1 MASDDFYAD
10 LPVLEHFSGVCAPGN
25 YRELPDDWCI
35 VVGDVQDST
44 GAIRAGH
51 YKGVNVLGVSI
62 IAAVQNVAK
71 PLAIPCIFGGDGA
84 SLAIPGRLV
93 PKVRQALVAT
103 RTMAERQFGLH
114 LRVGIIPC
122 SAIRAAGNQVLI
134 AKHRVSRYFVQCAF
148 AGGGIEYAESLLKDP
163 EAGRPFRF
171 EGHAAPEDVD
181 FSGLECRW
189 QAVPSR
195 HGEIIALIVKSLAEG
210 IDRQAAFYDEVL
222 DTVHGIYGDDENCR
236 PLHEEG
242 LRMTYDP
249 RKLQWESGVRG
260 FGVGAFGKL
269 RRYLFIVAQNVI
281 GSVFFAFR
289 MQTGGVPWDQYKPD
303 LVLNTDFR
311 KFDGL
316 LREVISGTAE
326 QRERLIAWLE
336 SRRAAGECV
345 YGIHASPAALFTC
358 LISKRHGDHLHFVDG
373 ADGGY
378 AMAAAAMK
386 EQIRNLPAS
395 A

>member
-1 MASDDFYAD
+1 MTSDGFYAD
-10 LPVLEHFSGVCAPGN
+10 LPVLDDFSGVCALGN

-35 VVGDVQDST
+35 VVGDVEDST
-44 GAIRAGH
+44 GAIRAGL

-62 IAAVQNVAK
+62 IAAVQNAAK

-93 PKVRQALVAT
+93 PKARQALVAT
-103 RTMAERQFGLH
+103 RTMAEHQFGLH
-114 LRVGIIPC
+114 LRVGIVP
-122 SAIRAAGNQVLI
+122 SFAIKAAGKQVLV

-148 AGGGIEYAESLLKDP
+148 AGGGIEYAESLIKDV
-163 EAGRPFRF
+163 EAGREFRL
-171 EGHAAPEDVD
+171 EGRAAPEDVD

-195 HGEIIALIVKSLAEG
+195 HGETISLIVKALAPG
-210 IDRQAAFYDEVL
+210 IEKQSAFYDEVI
-222 DTVHGIYGDDENCR
+222 DRVHSIYGDDDQCR

-242 LRMTYDP
+242 LRMSYDP
-249 RKLQWESGVRG
+249 RKLQFEAGVRS
-260 FGVGAFGKL
+260 FGGGRISWL
-269 RRYLFIVAQNVI
+269 RRYLFIVAQNLI
-281 GSVFFAFR
+281 GWVFFRFR

-326 QRERLIAWLE
+326 QRARLTEYLE
-336 SRRAAGECV
+336 ERRAARECV
-345 YGIHASPAALFTC
+345 YGIHASPSALFTC
-358 LISKRHGDHLHFVDG
+358 LISNRHGDHLHFVDG

-386 EQIRNLPAS
+386 EQLRNM
-395 A
+395 